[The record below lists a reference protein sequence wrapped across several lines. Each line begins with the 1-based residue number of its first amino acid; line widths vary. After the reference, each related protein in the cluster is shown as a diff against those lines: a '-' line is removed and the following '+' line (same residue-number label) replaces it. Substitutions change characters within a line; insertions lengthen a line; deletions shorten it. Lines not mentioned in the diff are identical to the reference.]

1 MKYTS
6 YHRDILEKRLKLH
19 WERNPRSSMCFT
31 KETENEISCTTPE
44 SKGFQ
49 IKLLDP
55 RETNYIPVVSTADRS
70 LSPRQPW

>member
-1 MKYTS
+1 
-6 YHRDILEKRLKLH
+6 
-19 WERNPRSSMCFT
+19 MCFT

-55 RETNYIPVVSTADRS
+55 RETNYIPVVSTAV
-70 LSPRQPW
+70 LSPRQTRQFFYLKV